1 MHGNLLARVTIVP
14 EYSPNGCLDLWGAYG
29 LSTMRGQPRSSVGA
43 SGAAEDATP
52 LSARL
57 IPGDRVQ
64 LDTCK
69 IAPGCY
75 QYTAVDDC
83 TRYRVLGIFHRRTA
97 ASTVAF
103 LERLL
108 EEMPCPV
115 QRIQADRG

>member
-1 MHGNLLARVTIVP
+1 MAVSIYGELTVCRRCGDNHVPPLVRPARQKTRHR
-14 EYSPNGCLDLWGAYG
+14 Y
-29 LSTMRGQPRSSVGA
+29 
-43 SGAAEDATP
+43 
-52 LSARL
+52 ARL
-57 IPGDRVQ
+57 FPGERVQ